1 MLPNGLKHM
10 KIKTTFFSRLHHVA
24 PQSVH
29 VAQGHGTPQAATAA
43 TAAAAAAT
51 LSELSPHHH
60 HGASADF
67 RERPPAA
74 AGPLGRHRQQL
85 VDPAGLPGAP
95 APAPAAPPAVGRRDR
110 RRSTEGR
117 RDSVLS

>member
-1 MLPNGLKHM
+1 MGLQICLKFTP
-10 KIKTTFFSRLHHVA
+10 TTATAVVTRVVTA
-24 PQSVH
+24 
-29 VAQGHGTPQAATAA
+29 AATAATAA

-117 RDSVLS
+117 DSVLS